1 VAQLTPKATNS
12 EICLLPRDAACE
24 AIGRILCWSYDM
36 EDKPFCRPAY
46 INGGN

>member
-1 VAQLTPKATNS
+1 MIPIL
-12 EICLLPRDAACE
+12 
-24 AIGRILCWSYDM
+24 GRILCWSYDM